1 MTTKKDLLP
10 IELFKGEGI
19 KILDQSLLP
28 EEKTRVFLKDTE
40 SVIKAIQSLQ
50 LRGAPLIGI
59 AGVCGLAIGSS
70 EYGTEKQALEKV
82 AKKIISSRPTANEL
96 GLLIT
101 EALQKCLELTPRKRT
116 EFLWNFAEKKLE
128 LQKQNDLK
136 IAKLGATLS
145 GITGGV
151 LTHCN
156 TGPLATGGNGTALAI
171 IQECW
176 QQGNID
182 RCYATETRPLLQGAR
197 LTMWELEQMGI
208 PATLLP
214 DTAAASLIS
223 SGLISAVIT
232 GADRIAINGDTANKI
247 GTYGLAVLANRHNIP
262 FYIAAPTTTI
272 DKFCSTGKD
281 IPIEHRDSSEVGGF
295 RKERWT
301 TKKIDAYNPAFD
313 VTPGDLITAIITEH
327 EILKPPYQQP
337 ITKVT
342 EHNLYGEK
350 GDV

>member
-1 MTTKKDLLP
+1 MTTKEDFLP
-10 IELFKGEGI
+10 IEIFKEDGI
-19 KILDQSLLP
+19 KILDQTLLP
-28 EEKTRVFLKDTE
+28 EKKKHVFLKDIQ

-59 AGVCGLAIGSS
+59 AGACGLAIGSS
-70 EYGTEKQALEKV
+70 EYGTEKQVLEKI
-82 AKKIISSRPTANEL
+82 AKKLIKSRPTANDL

-101 EALQKCLELTPRKRT
+101 EALQTCLKLAPEKRKQ
-116 EFLWNFAEKKLE
+116 FLWNFAEKKLE

-136 IAKLGATLS
+136 IAELGATLP
-145 GITGGV
+145 GITGCV

-171 IQECW
+171 IQKCW
-176 QQGNID
+176 QQGSIE

-208 PATLLP
+208 PSTLLP

-272 DKFCSTGKD
+272 DKFCISGKD
-281 IPIEHRDSSEVGGF
+281 IPIEHRNSSEVGGF

-313 VTPGDLITAIITEH
+313 VTPGDLITAIITEY
-327 EILKPPYQQP
+327 EILKPPYQQSVQ
-337 ITKVT
+337 KAT
-342 EHNLYGEK
+342 EHNFYGEK
-350 GDV
+350 GNA